1 VRCFRQLRELSGA
14 NATSKRKALCGVFFY
29 MTDAIL
35 RHAIGGGKDSG
46 ISLAFDFDRTP
57 PVLSIQMYS
66 AIADPFWSSFM
77 YFNSCAS
84 H

>member
-1 VRCFRQLRELSGA
+1 MQTTPGPAGYC
-14 NATSKRKALCGVFFY
+14 

-35 RHAIGGGKDSG
+35 SPRHATPLRLASVGVNDNE
-46 ISLAFDFDRTP
+46 ISLAFDFERTP
-57 PVLSIQMYS
+57 PMLSIQMYS

-77 YFNSCAS
+77 YFINCAS